1 MFKILVID
9 DSAFSR
15 NSIKKILGGDFQ
27 YVEASSGEQGLELY
41 PVENPDLV
49 ILDLTMPGIGG
60 LETLGRMRRMWPEA
74 RVIIGSA
81 DIQTF
86 NRNLTLELGALAFLN
101 KPFDKEVFRST
112 VEKAL
117 QGLENR

>member
-41 PVENPDLV
+41 PQENPHLV

-60 LETLGRMRRMWPEA
+60 LETLARMRRMWPES

-101 KPFDKEVFRST
+101 KPFDKEVFRGT

-117 QGLENR
+117 QGLENG